1 MDTNIDIEVE
11 MEDPVKKIEMLR
23 KKALALKIENEK
35 LRKENDMLLR
45 NNKNLVYLVEVL
57 EERIKKLNEDMLR
70 NYIYSYEKGGWVLR
84 DDADLKKLEVFN
96 KKEIRV
102 DDINE
107 QLEEILKLIEKHKKH
122 L

>member
-23 KKALALKIENEK
+23 KKALAIKIENEK